1 MKVIATKYEQR
12 DEKDETMALL
22 KMLIILSFSHPCK
35 TGQ

>member
-12 DEKDETMALL
+12 DEKGETMALL
-22 KMLIILSFSHPCK
+22 KMFIILPFSYPCK